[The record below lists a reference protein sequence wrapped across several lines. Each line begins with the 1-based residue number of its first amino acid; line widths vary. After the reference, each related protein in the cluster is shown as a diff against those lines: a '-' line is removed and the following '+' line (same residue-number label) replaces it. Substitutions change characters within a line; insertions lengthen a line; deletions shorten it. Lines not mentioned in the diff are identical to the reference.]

1 MTLGQPR
8 IGVSSCLLGEEV
20 RFNGGHKRYRFLT
33 DSLDR
38 YVDWVPYCPEIQI
51 GLGTPREAIRLT
63 TDGRLVNRS
72 GTADHTAAMTALPLP
87 ADLDGYV
94 FKAKSPSCGIRAI
107 PRYRD
112 VGQRDHGQR
121 DHGQRDHGQRD
132 HGQRDHG
139 QCDHGKAADHA
150 GRGLYAAR
158 MLDAFPLL
166 AAEDEG
172 RLDDPGLREA
182 FVERI
187 FAAARLR
194 SLFGG
199 PWSGGDLVAFH
210 ARHKLQMLAHD
221 PARYRSAGRV
231 VAAAGTAGAAAAQT
245 IAAYRDLFLAAMASP
260 ATRGRNASALQHA
273 YSRIGREL
281 DRPRR
286 ADLVGRIEA
295 YRRGEEPL
303 SVPVALLAQYALGV
317 GWLAE
322 QTYLRPFP
330 AELRVR
336 HPG

>member
-1 MTLGQPR
+1 MTSGLLGRPR
-8 IGVSSCLLGEEV
+8 VGVSSCLLGAEV

-33 DSLDR
+33 DSLGP
-38 YVDWVPYCPEIQI
+38 YVDWVAYCPEVSI

-63 TDGRLVNRS
+63 AAGRLVNRS
-72 GTADHTAAMTALPLP
+72 GTADHTAAMAALPLL

-107 PRYRD
+107 PRYRED
-112 VGQRDHGQR
+112 GQ
-121 DHGQRDHGQRD
+121 
-132 HGQRDHG
+132 
-139 QCDHGKAADHA
+139 AADHA

-158 MLDAFPLL
+158 VLSAFPLL

-172 RLDDPGLREA
+172 RLNDPELREA

-194 SLFGG
+194 SFLGG
-199 PWSGGDLVAFH
+199 PWSAGDLVAFH
-210 ARHKLQMLAHD
+210 ARHKLQLLAHD
-221 PARYRSAGRV
+221 PARYRSAGRL
-231 VAAAGTAGAAAAQT
+231 VAAAGTAWAAV
-245 IAAYRDLFLAAMASP
+245 AYRDLFLAAMANR
-260 ATRGRNASALQHA
+260 ATRGRNANALQHA

-286 ADLVGRIEA
+286 ADLVAQIES

-303 SVPVALLAQYALGV
+303 SVPIALLAHYALGLP
-317 GWLAE
+317 WLAE

-330 AELRVR
+330 ADLRLR
-336 HPG
+336 HSV